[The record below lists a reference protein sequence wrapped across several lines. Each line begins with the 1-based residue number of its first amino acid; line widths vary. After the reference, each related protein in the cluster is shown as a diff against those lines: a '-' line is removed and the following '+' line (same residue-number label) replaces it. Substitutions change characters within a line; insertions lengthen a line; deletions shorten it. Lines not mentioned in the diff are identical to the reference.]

1 MYKHLPTDFLRSMVI
16 IADMESFTKAG
27 EVIGRS
33 QSALSLQMKKLE
45 QTVGQ
50 TLFERQGHNFTLS
63 PQGEILVNYARQI
76 LALND
81 HVLNE
86 LNPQALRGNIRLGIP
101 SEFATSVLPKVLG
114 SFSRNNPQVSL
125 EVQCDLSSNLR
136 KDFASEGYDVIFTLT
151 LLDQDENSLQHEHA
165 EDFIRYD
172 DLVWVGA
179 KRFNLRQN
187 KEVPLIVAP
196 EGCLY
201 RQQALA
207 SLEKMK
213 IPWRIVY
220 TIVDISG
227 IQAALQEGIG
237 VTVLAKT
244 SVPENL
250 YVMPVDP
257 AFPPMAKVGMRLR
270 TKPDLQM
277 PAVDRLVHYI
287 EQALC

>member
-165 EDFIRYD
+165 EDFIRCD